1 MTRAALLE
9 RLECER
15 AAPPPRRHYN
25 PVRHYEA
32 DITARRLEAGYAE
45 EVANRRYGHDLAAE
59 EDTLIRQRTQEA
71 K

>member
-15 AAPPPRRHYN
+15 AAPPPRPHYN

-32 DITARRLEAGYAE
+32 DIAARRLEAGYAAEVQAARSRQE
-45 EVANRRYGHDLAAE
+45 ESE
-59 EDTLIRQRTQEA
+59 S